1 MKIAKTRGRAPVMR
15 NKVQA
20 YMAKH
25 PDAKPA
31 EVAKACGCNPNYVYA
46 LRNAI
51 KNSVPEHLLGPDGV
65 RRRRM
70 METAEEYRASM
81 GIPELKKANELQVGG
96 EHYRSMTVQ
105 PWDALEAWLTPE
117 EFRGYQKGVAIA
129 YLARERKKGG
139 TQDIEKAMHHLM
151 KLVESDVFEGA
162 RT

>member
-1 MKIAKTRGRAPVMR
+1 MKTKTRGRAPVMR

-25 PDAKPA
+25 PDATAAEIA
-31 EVAKACGCNPNYVYA
+31 EVVGCNQNYVYTLKA
-46 LRNAI
+46 QA
-51 KNSVPEHLLGPDGV
+51 KKAAVKDTKPVHSGPV
-65 RRRRM
+65 
-70 METAEEYRASM
+70 E
-81 GIPELKKANELQVGG
+81 IKKANELQVGG

-162 RT
+162 RG

>member
-1 MKIAKTRGRAPVMR
+1 MKTKTRGRKPVVR
-15 NKVQA
+15 EKVEA

-25 PDAKPA
+25 PNAKPA
-31 EVAKACGCNPNYVYA
+31 EIAEACGCNANYVYSM
-46 LRNAI
+46 RNRDRKAT
-51 KNSVPEHLLGPDGV
+51 KNLKSVLSGPV
-65 RRRRM
+65 
-70 METAEEYRASM
+70 E
-81 GIPELKKANELQVGG
+81 IKKANELQVGG

-162 RT
+162 RG

>member
-1 MKIAKTRGRAPVMR
+1 MKNKTRGRKPVVR
-15 NKVQA
+15 EKVET

-25 PDAKPA
+25 PNAKPA
-31 EVAKACGCNPNYVYA
+31 EIAEACGCNANYVYSM
-46 LRNAI
+46 RNRAR
-51 KNSVPEHLLGPDGV
+51 KAAKDTKPVFSGPV
-65 RRRRM
+65 
-70 METAEEYRASM
+70 
-81 GIPELKKANELQVGG
+81 ELKKANELQVGG
-96 EHYRSMTVQ
+96 EHYRSMVVQ

-162 RT
+162 RG